1 MGGRALL
8 RVRGLLF
15 HQKTIK
21 ASLVGC
27 GGMHLGSGHQEAE
40 AGGLLLVQGQP
51 ELPCETTSHF
61 LYFLQ
66 HLVNDNFSRKKT
78 VGKW

>member
-15 HQKTIK
+15 HQKTVK

-40 AGGLLLVQGQP
+40 AGGLMLVQGQP
-51 ELPCETTSHF
+51 ELPC
-61 LYFLQ
+61 
-66 HLVNDNFSRKKT
+66 KT
-78 VGKW
+78 VSK